1 MCIDLSGALA
11 VIAITNTITPIPP
24 IQWEN
29 DRQNSIDF
37 GRISTFGTI
46 EAPVVVRPLT
56 ISNKASVKEG
66 ISPLMTNGSAPTSE
80 LATQQTATA
89 INPSFEKKIIF
100 LGLRKKTIAAPT
112 IKAPA
117 MVSPNTKTQFHS
129 PKIIAVIRGNDK
141 STPIVI
147 ITFTA
152 VEKIIL

>member
-1 MCIDLSGALA
+1 MSTIDPGISALKICIDLSGALA

-56 ISNKASVKEG
+56 MSNKASVKEG
-66 ISPLMTNGSAPTSE
+66 IAPLMTNGTAPTSE
-80 LATQQTATA
+80 LATQQTATV

-100 LGLRKKTIAAPT
+100 LGLRKKT
-112 IKAPA
+112 
-117 MVSPNTKTQFHS
+117 
-129 PKIIAVIRGNDK
+129 
-141 STPIVI
+141 
-147 ITFTA
+147 
-152 VEKIIL
+152 